1 MKEKESNSMNNA
13 LYPDLS
19 ILIIDDERIML
30 ESFKRVLNYSGINN
44 IILCEDSRK
53 AMDVL
58 KETPVELILLDLI
71 MPHLTGEE
79 LLPMIS
85 EEYPEIPI
93 VIITGVREVETAVK
107 CMRSSAF
114 DYLIKPVEED
124 SLIAAVERAIR
135 YREMQTEIVRLKKT
149 IFKDELSSPECFENI
164 ITQNKKMEAIF
175 QYIEAIAVSSQPVL
189 ISGETGTG
197 KEMIAEA
204 VHKCSKRK
212 GKYIKV
218 SIAGLDDTMFSD
230 TLFGHT
236 KGAFT
241 SADGVREGLVK
252 KAENGTLFLDEI
264 GDLNETSQLK
274 LLRLLQEKE
283 YLPLGS
289 DEPLHTNTRVLAAT
303 NKDLEECTK
312 QGKFRKDLYYRLK
325 THHIHIPP
333 LREKKDDLSI
343 LVDYFLS
350 MAGEELNI
358 ETIGLKNKLLKK
370 YSKYSFP
377 GNIRELKAMV
387 FDDVAK
393 FKADKNKH
401 VLINGAN
408 NNEGNADILNF
419 LQNLDELPSLKQANI
434 RLIKEALKRTDG
446 NKTLAAKMLG
456 ITRQTII
463 NYLGDE

>member
-1 MKEKESNSMNNA
+1 MEKA

-19 ILIIDDERIML
+19 ILIVDDEKIML
-30 ESFKRVLNYSGINN
+30 ESFKRVLNYAGITN
-44 IILCEDSRK
+44 IILCDDSRK
-53 AMDVL
+53 VMDLL
-58 KETPVELILLDLI
+58 KANHMELILLDLI
-71 MPHLTGEE
+71 MPFITGEE
-79 LLPMIS
+79 LLSKIA

-114 DYLIKPVEED
+114 DYLIKPVDED
-124 SLIAAVERAIR
+124 SLISAVERAIR
-135 YREMQTEIVRLKKT
+135 FREMQTEIVLLKKS
-149 IFKDELSSPECFENI
+149 IFKDELSNPEFFENI
-164 ITQNKKMEAIF
+164 ITQNKKMKAIF
-175 QYIEAIAVSSQPVL
+175 QYVEAIAVSSQPVL

-197 KEMIAEA
+197 KEMIAET
-204 VHKCSKRK
+204 VHKCSKRE

-241 SADGVREGLVK
+241 GADGNREGLVK
-252 KAENGTLFLDEI
+252 KAKNGTLFLDEI
-264 GDLNETSQLK
+264 GDLNENSQLK

-289 DEPLHTNTRVLAAT
+289 DEPQHTNTRVLAAT
-303 NKDLEECTK
+303 NKDLEECTR
-312 QGKFRKDLYYRLK
+312 QGKFRKDLFYRLK

-333 LREKKDDLSI
+333 LREKMDDLSL

-350 MAGEELNI
+350 LATNELKIDGHN
-358 ETIGLKNKLLKK
+358 LKQKLIRK

-387 FDDVAK
+387 YDDVAMY
-393 FKADKNKH
+393 KADNH
-401 VLINGAN
+401 QHLIPEGTKQ
-408 NNEGNADILNF
+408 NEYELNIMDF
-419 LQNLDELPSLKQANI
+419 LENLDELPSLKQATI
-434 RLIKEALKRTDG
+434 RLIKEALKRTNG
-446 NKTLAAKMLG
+446 NKTLAAKLLG